1 MTITN
6 IAKHHFQHMILQVQI
21 QFKLLITKLIHT
33 ISKLQ
38 YNSKAPHACRTNITI
53 HYDHNSMQNKAHI

>member
-1 MTITN
+1 
-6 IAKHHFQHMILQVQI
+6 MILQVQI